1 MTSALQ
7 RLLKYPHAAVFDK
20 APGAVIGFRLSHE
33 DGATWRVYDGTLYA
47 AAGEVERQYELSD
60 LTVGGVASALA
71 ADGFTV
77 SSLSPDVSRLSAL
90 VLVEGEGGWLV
101 SNGDRV
107 FAFTSLLWVLLSSY
121 AGEVTA
127 AGLQVREALRQMV
140 MHQAEGEWLD
150 LWGALYNVPRKAG
163 EGDAA
168 FTLRIKAEAFR
179 VRVNARGIEQAILD
193 DTGFDVRIEE
203 PWREIFFLDESLLSG
218 PHKLYD
224 GINVGYHLIR
234 PEARSVVDWPSVQA
248 VIERNRAAGVLVL
261 QSRSVLGFHIDG
273 SGAGLITAGHNR
285 RFVADVLYESRALL
299 DFMMIE
305 DVSIPNRAAAHIRG
319 NGNISHVVVDPAS
332 YVVGSA
338 WERTYRYYRFAV
350 SYSGQYWG
358 YPLSW
363 TTPDATWSESAVV
376 SSAHTRS

>member
-7 RLLKYPHAAVFDK
+7 RLLKYPHAAVFNKDPISVV
-20 APGAVIGFRLSHE
+20 AFHLSHE
-33 DGATWRVYDGTLYA
+33 DGAAWLVSDGVLRATGGAVDILYTLS
-47 AAGEVERQYELSD
+47 EF
-60 LTVGGVASALA
+60 TVGSLASALED
-71 ADGFTV
+71 DGFDVDFLSADV
-77 SSLSPDVSRLSAL
+77 SSLSAL
-90 VLVEGEGGWLV
+90 VLVEGAGDWGR
-101 SNGDRV
+101 SNGDRL

-140 MHQAEGEWLD
+140 MHQASGEWLE
-150 LWGALYNVPRKAG
+150 LWGSLYNVPRKAG

-203 PWREIFFLDESLLSG
+203 PWREIFILDESMLSG

-224 GINVGYHLIR
+224 GVNVGYHLIR
-234 PEARSVVDWPSVQA
+234 PEARSVVDWPSVRA

-261 QSRSVLGFHIDG
+261 QSRSVHGYHVDG
-273 SGAGLITAGHNR
+273 SDSGAVDIGHDR
-285 RFVADVLYESRALL
+285 LFGAAIPYESRSLL
-299 DFMMIE
+299 DFMRIE
-305 DVSIPNRAAAHIRG
+305 DVSIPNRAARHIRG
-319 NGNISHVVVDPAS
+319 TGNISHVIVDPAS
-332 YVVGSA
+332 YSVVST
-338 WERTYRYYRFAV
+338 WYRTYRYYRISV
-350 SYSGQYWG
+350 SYSSHSWVEPLLWKIGDSNWG
-358 YPLSW
+358 TS
-363 TTPDATWSESAVV
+363 TIV